1 MKFKLIATFLVAAC
15 AVSPM
20 AAAGSNSL
28 DTLENFLKT
37 TKTGRAD
44 FTQTVT
50 SATREGQ
57 APKVKKSS
65 GVFEFARPSHFK
77 FLYKKPFEQS
87 LVADGQTL
95 WIYDADLNQVTSSKQ
110 ASVLSSTPAA
120 LIASA
125 PDLKTLQQNFTLQA
139 EADKDGQA
147 WVLATPKAKDGTL
160 QSIRVGFKLPGGE
173 LAALDILDSF
183 GQRSLMQFQKV
194 ELNPALAA
202 DSFNFKPPA
211 GVDVIKQP

>member
-1 MKFKLIATFLVAAC
+1 MKLKLIATFLVAAC
-15 AVSPM
+15 AIPVL
-20 AAAGSNSL
+20 ANSL
-28 DTLENFLKT
+28 NTLENFLKT
-37 TKTGRAD
+37 TKTGRAE

-50 SATREGQ
+50 SAAREGQ
-57 APKVKKSS
+57 TAKVKKSS
-65 GVFEFARPSHFK
+65 GVFEFERPSRFK

-95 WIYDADLNQVTSSKQ
+95 WIHDVDLNQVTSSKQ

-125 PDLKTLQQNFTLQA
+125 PDLKTLQQSFSLQA
-139 EADKDGQA
+139 EPDKDGQA
-147 WVLATPKAKDGTL
+147 WVLAIPKTKDGTL
-160 QSIRVGFKLPGGE
+160 QSIRVGFKMPSGE
-173 LAALDILDSF
+173 LVALDILDNF
-183 GQRSLMQFQKV
+183 GQRSLMQFQKL